1 MTNYVVTGKYVTVKT
16 MTMEGPRIVGLFAG
30 APVPRDVTDAQLK
43 HLESH
48 DLIVAV
54 EDAAAVNADVTPVEA
69 LDGVTAADRVREQEA
84 ANVRH
89 LAGVKAAETR
99 AANEAAADK
108 AAKAKADQAKADAA
122 VGAPDVVD
130 PKVARAVGA
139 KPAPVSKPPVK

>member
-1 MTNYVVTGKYVTVKT
+1 MQRYVVTGKYVTVKT
-16 MTMEGPRIVGLFAG
+16 MTMDGPRIVGLSTG
-30 APVPRDVTDAQLK
+30 APVPADVDEKSLK

-54 EDAAAVNADVTPVEA
+54 ADPAAVNPDVTPVEA
-69 LDGVTAADRVREQEA
+69 LDGITAADRAREQEA

-99 AANEAAADK
+99 AANEEAAAK
-108 AAKAKADQAKADAA
+108 AAKAKADQAKTDAA